1 MDREV
6 GDVNVPIEILYLIE
20 SEPPRVVD
28 LARVLHTDGEFLRN
42 CVVEVLGVVAVLVP
56 RELGRCVVDAGV
68 HSDAALLKQLSGGA
82 L

>member
-6 GDVNVPIEILYLIE
+6 SDVNVPIEILYLIE
-20 SEPPRVVD
+20 SEPLRIIHF
-28 LARVLHTDGEFLRN
+28 ARILYAHGELLWD
-42 CVVEVLGVVAVLVP
+42 CVVEVLGIIAVLVP

-68 HSDAALLKQLSGGA
+68 HSDAALLKQLSRGA